1 MSSVTLTA
9 NDAASLV
16 KLNSSIPSVITVP
29 ADGTGGYTFDTG
41 TQIVLTQLGSAVF
54 SVTGAAGVSVLSE
67 GSRYTSKQRY
77 AVASLIKLGANS
89 WLLSGNLQA

>member
-1 MSSVTLTA
+1 VTLTA

-16 KLNSSIPSVITVP
+16 KLNSSSPSVVTIPS
-29 ADGTGGYTFDTG
+29 DGTNGYTFDTG
-41 TQIVLTQLGSAVF
+41 TQLVLVQLGSAVF

-67 GSRYTSKQRY
+67 GNRYTSKQRY